1 MAAKD
6 DIVLDGELIDLI
18 SSSDEE
24 ISDDDDD
31 GLSKVIR
38 EHFAELVA
46 PQSPKREEH
55 QSRKGGDPH
64 RTTPGLANKNESQ
77 VACHHELR
85 SLEFLKNHCWACQLW
100 IHHPG
105 FEDDENQ
112 DEICYNAL
120 HLHPVLNVPVCVV
133 CAETI
138 EEVERKCRS
147 NRISSKG
154 DRAKEDERKD
164 DFTACNTCGKID
176 DREEDYVRCDMCLRA
191 VCPNCFEQAHHSVGG
206 ALDGT

>member
-6 DIVLDGELIDLI
+6 AMVFGSELIDLI

-24 ISDDDDD
+24 IIDDDDD

-46 PQSPKREEH
+46 PQSSEREEH
-55 QSRKGGDPH
+55 QSWKGRDPH
-64 RTTPGLANKNESQ
+64 RTTPGLANKTESQ
-77 VACHHELR
+77 VACHHDLR

-105 FEDDENQ
+105 FEDDEND
-112 DEICYNAL
+112 DEICCNAL

-138 EEVERKCRS
+138 EEVERKCRP
-147 NRISSKG
+147 NRISSK
-154 DRAKEDERKD
+154 DNKAKEDERED
-164 DFTACNTCGKID
+164 NLTACNACGKIHD
-176 DREEDYVRCDMCLRA
+176 GEEDYVRCDVCPRA

-206 ALDGT
+206 AFGGT